1 MTRQPGVTS
10 SATSQ
15 LIFNS
20 IRLINF
26 VIHRD
31 TTIPLDR
38 TPIVLV
44 TGSNGSGKT
53 LILDALLLAIGFDSK
68 RSQRQRNSAFIG
80 RFDKHAE
87 IVLVL
92 NNFRLDGR
100 RILQSPDKEIN
111 RLLDKDKVYIRLRIL
126 PSNVLSYWINDR
138 RTAGNRRISRQDI
151 RQLFQ
156 VAGVFG
162 HTPLAVTEAETLD
175 RFASQSP
182 RRKFETLLSETGLK
196 DWMEKLEEARLL
208 VIQAQANVTPLQHRI
223 RREEQRL
230 QVLKAAFEAYQ
241 KKQQL
246 QETLRNLVIEA
257 AWAEIAYRE
266 QLFNQLKSMTTALE
280 NDLET
285 ERNQLKK
292 LSTRRTELDEKRQD
306 LQAKRA
312 TLRETLQSIRDRQM
326 QARGLRQGLERD
338 LEDTSA
344 QISRYRKPKS
354 KATRSSSTKEEV
366 LRSELR
372 DFTVQRDELDDQ
384 LTKLSTRI
392 STTEEELAS
401 EPHRFPRRE
410 EQILRA
416 CIQFR
421 KELDK
426 TVSGKFVVGPLFTLI
441 RMKRGQERFETAV
454 KLALGRY
461 AYAFLALN
469 REAFAE
475 AKQLFD
481 KLWSYE
487 KPNLLVARLD
497 SEEIKPRSRPR
508 VKPPVRGWAPDLLQG
523 DSDAVVFLS
532 RVVNTAVAEASA
544 DPNLLADAAQQLNG
558 NIITSDGAS
567 HYLRFGAFTRPPLPV
582 TVPLGIPLHE
592 VGLTQDPRDI
602 LSQLQELRL
611 EEARITRDRVSLN
624 SEISEIRSQLQ
635 ILQESRT
642 ATVSDE
648 DRSLVVSDL
657 QRRADD
663 LQQQIAVLDE
673 ELDTYSQEYQKCNSD
688 IAPISTRLLKIDEQ
702 IQRLDLRCTRR
713 EAEVERLTRDLQE
726 REDELQGIVDQL
738 KSYREAATKH
748 GPRPSKVRSPDE
760 VRDERLRVEAMIDTI
775 PATEQDQKAYKEQE
789 KLVKQLENYLEE
801 RRHHLANLMTDV
813 QRRLTE
819 WRRHLEE
826 TIETLNHRM
835 NQLLS
840 HFLKQV
846 RLTVRYPDEPS
857 RAELHVQIAIN
868 RRGAWRTYDNMSG
881 GERVLST
888 QTFILALHTLAKSP
902 LHVIDEFTQRLD
914 EASRAAVLSVVQRAV
929 ELSRENLQLEP
940 QFLLMAPTTVGLQIP
955 PTMHHIVL
963 VKGQVEN

>member
-1 MTRQPGVTS
+1 MTRVT
-10 SATSQ
+10 TSTTSH

-38 TPIVLV
+38 TPIILV
-44 TGSNGSGKT
+44 TGCNGSGKT
-53 LILDALLLAIGFDSK
+53 LILDALLLAIGFDS
-68 RSQRQRNSAFIG
+68 RRAQRQRNSAFIG
-80 RFDKHAE
+80 RFGKHAE
-87 IVLVL
+87 VILVL
-92 NNFRLDGR
+92 NNFRIDGR
-100 RILQSPDKEIN
+100 RILQSPDNEVN
-111 RLLDKDKVYIRLRIL
+111 RLLDNDRVSIRLRIL
-126 PSNVLSYWINDR
+126 PSNVISYWVNER
-138 RTAGNRRISRQDI
+138 RTVGNRPISRQDI

-223 RREEQRL
+223 RHEEQRL
-230 QVLKAAFEAYQ
+230 QVLKAAFDAYQ

-246 QETLRNLVIEA
+246 QETLKNLVVEA

-266 QLFNQLKSMTTALE
+266 QLHDQLKSLTDALQ
-280 NDLET
+280 NDLEA
-285 ERNQLKK
+285 ERTQLNK
-292 LSTRRTELDEKRQD
+292 LNKQRTVLDARRQD
-306 LQAKRA
+306 LQAKRTA
-312 TLRETLQSIRDRQM
+312 ARESLQSIRDKQM

-338 LEDTSA
+338 LTDTNE
-344 QISRYRKPKS
+344 QIAKYGKS
-354 KATRSSSTKEEV
+354 KSRGARASSAKDEV
-366 LRSELR
+366 LREELR
-372 DFTVQRDELDDQ
+372 DFMLQRDGLDDR
-384 LTKLSTRI
+384 LLKLSTRI
-392 STTEEELAS
+392 DATEEELAS
-401 EPHRFPRRE
+401 EPQRFPRRE

-421 KELDK
+421 RELDK
-426 TVSGKFVVGPLFTLI
+426 TGSGRSVVGPIFTII

-461 AYAFLALN
+461 TYAFLALN
-469 REAFAE
+469 REAFSE

-487 KPNLLVARLD
+487 KPNLVVARLD
-497 SEEIKPRSRPR
+497 SEEMEPRSRPR
-508 VKPPVRGWAPDLLQG
+508 VKPPIRGWAVDLLQG
-523 DSDAVVFLS
+523 DPGAVVFLS

-544 DPNLLADAAQQLNG
+544 DPNLLADAAKELNG
-558 NIITSDGAS
+558 NIITSDGSS
-567 HYLRFGAFTRPPLPV
+567 HYLRVGAFTRPPLPV

-592 VGLTQDPRDI
+592 VGLSQDPRDI
-602 LSQLQELRL
+602 LSELQELRV
-611 EEARITRDRVSLN
+611 EEAKITRDRVQLN
-624 SEISEIRSQLQ
+624 SEISDIRSQLQ
-635 ILQESRT
+635 ILQETQSAT
-642 ATVSDE
+642 ASDE
-648 DRSLVVSDL
+648 DRNLVLSNL
-657 QRRADD
+657 RRRADD
-663 LQQQIAVLDE
+663 LQNQIAVLDE
-673 ELDTYSQEYQKCNSD
+673 ELDAYSQEFQKLNTD
-688 IAPISTRLLKIDEQ
+688 IEPISSRLLKVDEQ
-702 IQRLDLRCTRR
+702 IRRLDFRCSRR
-713 EAEVERLTRDLQE
+713 EAEVERLSRELQE
-726 REDELQGIVDQL
+726 RDDELQGLTEQL
-738 KSYREAATKH
+738 KSHRETASKH
-748 GPRPSKVRSPDE
+748 GPRPFKVRSPDE
-760 VRDERLRVEAMIDTI
+760 VRDERLRVEAMIETI
-775 PATEQDQKAYKEQE
+775 PATEQDQMAYEEQE
-789 KLVKQLENYLEE
+789 KLVSQLRSYLEE
-801 RRHHLANLMTDV
+801 RRRHLANLMTDV

-819 WRRHLEE
+819 WRRHLEK
-826 TIETLNHRM
+826 TMETLNHRM

-846 RLTVRYPDEPS
+846 RLTIRYPDEPS

-868 RRGAWRTYDNMSG
+868 RQGAWRTYDNMSG

-914 EASRAAVLSVVQRAV
+914 EASRAAVLSVVQRAL
-929 ELSRENLQLEP
+929 ELSGENLPTDP

-955 PTMHHIVL
+955 SSMHHIVL
-963 VKGQVEN
+963 VKGQVES